1 MAADKQIII
10 AGKRLLYGTSVKCS
24 PEISSSSTQTFD
36 GAITQGLND
45 VSWTIE
51 IERVRYDKQVTHQK
65 LSQLIEEMFSVPH
78 VVTIRETVRPSG
90 QDPYTIVDNYYGCIV
105 DGADYSI
112 STDDHTVEN
121 LKFRAS
127 RRTRK
132 WE

>member
-10 AGKRLLYGTSVKCS
+10 GGKRLMYGTSVKCS

-36 GAITQGLND
+36 GAITQGLDN

-51 IERVRYDKQVTHQK
+51 IERVRYDNKVTHQNI
-65 LSQLIEEMFSVPH
+65 SQLIESMFSRAKN
-78 VVTIRETVRPSG
+78 VTIRETVKPAG
-90 QDPYTIVDNYYGCIV
+90 QDPYTVVDNYFGCIV

-112 STDDHTVEN
+112 SVDEHTVEN
-121 LKFRAS
+121 LKFKAS
-127 RRTRK
+127 RRERK